1 MLQPKKELQM
11 DDTVTENLNIIVEVD
26 EDAPNVFDLL
36 KANDVS
42 VYMYNSVK

>member
-1 MLQPKKELQM
+1 M
-11 DDTVTENLNIIVEVD
+11 DDTVTENLNVIVAVD

-42 VYMYNSVK
+42 VYMHNSVK